1 MKTHMLDLKAA
12 KDVALADREKLV
24 SQAKKLSAIGEF
36 LHTELKN

>member
-24 SQAKKLSAIGEF
+24 SQAKLSAIGEF